1 MKIVRGS
8 KVQWKDG
15 KSYIKGRVK
24 KIYEKAGTA
33 LSELDKAFLIKQ
45 DNGSMIIK
53 HFDEIEKA

>member
-8 KVQWKDG
+8 KVKWKEG
-15 KSYIKGRVK
+15 TSYLKGRVK

-45 DNGSMIIK
+45 ENGSMVIK
-53 HFDEIEKA
+53 HFDEVEKA